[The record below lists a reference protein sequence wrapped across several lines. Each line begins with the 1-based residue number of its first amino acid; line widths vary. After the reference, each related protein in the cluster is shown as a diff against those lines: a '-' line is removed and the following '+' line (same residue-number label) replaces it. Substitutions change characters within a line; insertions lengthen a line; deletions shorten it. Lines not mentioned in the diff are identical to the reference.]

1 MEGVDLS
8 VGTFLLEFA
17 AAIGVGALVGLEREH
32 RRDEMRV
39 IAGVRTFPL
48 VAATGYLT
56 AFLAGVYDSGLVMA
70 AGVAVGGALALGFF
84 AIRYLSGDVGFTTP
98 MALAVVF
105 LAGALIASGFL
116 LEGIV
121 VAVATTFLLL
131 TKDRLHQ
138 WAEALEGGE
147 VMGALQFVALAF
159 VAFPLAIQFEGP
171 YLNGLVG
178 DGRPIDLQWTLLIVV
193 AASGL
198 AFVSFL
204 AMRQLG
210 GRRGMAASGALG
222 GLVNSE
228 AATASVSSLA
238 RSTQGL
244 TSAAAAAILAAA
256 GTSLVRN
263 LALAAFADPT
273 FAIVEPFA
281 IVIAAPIAVTAIGVF
296 WHARKA
302 SDEVSTDDIGLK
314 SPFAIK
320 PALTF
325 ALVFTAVNAG
335 AFFLQQGA
343 GDLGV
348 YATSVGAVVSSGAVV
363 ASAANLVFTGTISP
377 AVGVTTAGLA
387 TVIGFVA
394 KIGVVAF
401 ANRELVEDV
410 TPGLIL
416 GAVATAIGLLVFV

>member
-1 MEGVDLS
+1 MTVAA
-8 VGTFLLEFA
+8 FLLDFA
-17 AAIGVGALVGLEREH
+17 AAVGVGALVGLEREH
-32 RRDEMRV
+32 RRDQTHV

-48 VAATGYLT
+48 ISIAGFLTAMLAEAFDSEIVIAAGILVAALLT
-56 AFLAGVYDSGLVMA
+56 V
-70 AGVAVGGALALGFF
+70 GFF
-84 AIRYLSGDVGFTTP
+84 YVRYLSGDVGFTTP
-98 MALAVVF
+98 MAIAVTF
-105 LAGALIASGFL
+105 LAGALIPVGFL
-116 LEGIV
+116 LEAVV

-138 WAEALEGGE
+138 LAEALSQEE

-159 VAFPLAIQFEGP
+159 VAFPIAVQLEGP
-171 YLNGLVG
+171 YLRGLVG
-178 DGRPIDLQWTLLIVV
+178 EGRPVDLQWTLLIVV

-204 AMRQLG
+204 AMRRMG
-210 GRRGMAASGALG
+210 GRRGMAVSGALG

-228 AATASVSSLA
+228 AATASVATLA
-238 RSTQGL
+238 KNVGGL
-244 TSAAAAAILAAA
+244 RNAAAAAVLAAA

-263 LALAAFADPT
+263 LVLAGFADPSLT
-273 FAIVEPFA
+273 LVEPFA
-281 IVIAAPIAVTAIGVF
+281 WLIVAPLVVCLGAVV
-296 WHARKA
+296 WLARGAPA
-302 SDEVSTDDIGLK
+302 SHKPDEIGLK

-335 AFFLQQGA
+335 AFVLQQAA

-363 ASAANLVFTGTISP
+363 ASAANLVFTGTIS
-377 AVGVTTAGLA
+377 AEVGLITAGLA
-387 TVIGFVA
+387 TVIGFLA

-401 ANRELVEDV
+401 ANREMLGRV
-410 TPGLIL
+410 TVSLLL
-416 GAVATAIGLLVFV
+416 GALATGAGLFLLV